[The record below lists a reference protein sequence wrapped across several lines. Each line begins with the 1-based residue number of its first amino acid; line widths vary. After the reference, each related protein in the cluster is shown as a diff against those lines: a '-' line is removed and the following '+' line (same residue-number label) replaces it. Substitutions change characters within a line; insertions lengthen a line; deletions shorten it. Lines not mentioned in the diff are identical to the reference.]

1 MKKTKLTLAFVA
13 MLSIPLSA
21 QIIDLGIF
29 SRTDDPTVL
38 EVRLRASE
46 DVDNLAYS
54 GGIFT
59 LRFPAVYD
67 IGLEVIPG
75 SSPYQFVFAG
85 PVGVFEGYRYYR
97 FQFSGAVYF
106 VNWRRQEEYPVL
118 SLRLSGNL
126 PMYGQVELVSG
137 DAWTRLQNGNYYQEL
152 KGQGMQGGFYEAVA
166 ELGILSVGASSEP
179 GPFGYCRVS
188 PNPAIASASLEVG
201 DVVGEE
207 PKVFDLWDQHGK
219 MVYRGTLDGKHTILD
234 LRALPAA
241 TYWIKVYAD
250 TGQVLNCSVVLME

>member
-1 MKKTKLTLAFVA
+1 MKKTRLTLAFVA
-13 MLSIPLSA
+13 MLFIPLSA

-59 LRFPAVYD
+59 LRFPAAYD

-75 SSPYQFVFAG
+75 TSPYQFVFVG
-85 PVGVFEGYRYYR
+85 PVGVYEGYKYYR
-97 FQFSGAVYF
+97 FQFSGAVYY
-106 VNWRRQEEYPVL
+106 VNWRRQEEYPVV
-118 SLRLSGNL
+118 SLRLSGSL
-126 PMYGQVELVSG
+126 PMYGHFELISG
-137 DAWTRLQNGNYYQEL
+137 DAWTRRQNGNYYQEL
-152 KGQGMQGGFYEAVA
+152 KGKGMQGGFYEAVA
-166 ELGILSVGASSEP
+166 EAGVLSVSASSVARPE
-179 GPFGYCRVS
+179 GGCRVS
-188 PNPAIASASLEVG
+188 PNPARATVSLEVG
-201 DVVGEE
+201 DAVGEE
-207 PKVFDLWDQHGK
+207 AKAFDLWDQHGK

-234 LRALPAA
+234 LRALPAT

-250 TGQVLNCSVVLME
+250 TGQVFNCSVVLME